1 MLSRT
6 VQLVLHYDGAAFSGW
21 QRQPGERTVQGVLE
35 DAVARLCGARIPVI
49 GAGRTDAGV
58 HARGQAAGLRVPEKW
73 SDQALRRSMNAIL
86 PDDVWVAAA
95 FEMREDFHPRYS
107 AISRSYSYFV
117 GTDDLASSPFR
128 RTHEL
133 VWRKPLD
140 VKRLE
145 DAAKAILGR
154 SCFLAFAV
162 KGTAPERDTHHCTV
176 TRAIWRDRD
185 GGLVFEITADRFL
198 HHMVRFLVGTMLE
211 IGEGR
216 REVEVMKELL
226 ESADNSEVSQPAPP
240 HALFLERVEYPT
252 DLYLRSE

>member
-1 MLSRT
+1 MLSRS

-35 DAVARLCGARIPVI
+35 AAVSRLCGEPVAVV

-73 SDQALRRSMNAIL
+73 IVSALRRSMNAIL
-86 PDDVWVAAA
+86 PDDVWIAAG
-95 FEMREDFHPRYS
+95 FDMRDEFHPRYS
-107 AISRSYSYFV
+107 AVSRSYSYFV

-133 VWRKPLD
+133 VWKKPLD
-140 VKRLE
+140 AVRLAN
-145 DAAKAILGR
+145 AANAIRGEH
-154 SCFLAFAV
+154 CFRAFAV
-162 KGTAPERDTHHCTV
+162 KGTAPERDDHRCTV
-176 TRAIWRDRD
+176 ASAVWRERD

-211 IGEGR
+211 VGEGR
-216 REVEVMKELL
+216 REVSDMNELL
-226 ESADNSEVSQPAPP
+226 EQEDNSRVSPPAPP
-240 HALFLERVEYPT
+240 HALFLERVEYPS
-252 DLYLRSE
+252 DLYVRPE